1 MTRKDVK
8 FYTAT
13 DGNWGRAVAH
23 MGTMLGAKSQIYV
36 PKIMTENTRNK
47 IRHEGADVIVVD
59 GEYDLAVKEAERI
72 SILDT
77 GGLLIEDTAWPGY
90 EKIPQVSLSLHSKSH
105 PLPADE
111 KH

>member
-1 MTRKDVK
+1 
-8 FYTAT
+8 
-13 DGNWGRAVAH
+13 